1 MKLKLYLWG
10 GYIAKKKY
18 VTIDDLKYAVYF
30 VPTFVE
36 LDEIFKA
43 LNINI
48 LAWNKREKIEVYLSW
63 KDYERSS
70 V

>member
-48 LAWNKREKIEVYLSW
+48 LA
-63 KDYERSS
+63 
-70 V
+70 